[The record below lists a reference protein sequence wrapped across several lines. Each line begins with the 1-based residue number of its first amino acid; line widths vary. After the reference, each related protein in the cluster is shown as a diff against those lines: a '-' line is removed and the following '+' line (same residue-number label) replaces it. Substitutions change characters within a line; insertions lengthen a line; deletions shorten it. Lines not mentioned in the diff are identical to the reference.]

1 MKPPHVSYRRF
12 LIFLF
17 TMFLINLAIFFYVQL
32 IWNLIMAIVLA
43 GLITFFIYDW
53 YKKDLLKYISPR
65 PPKH

>member
-12 LIFLF
+12 LFFLL
-17 TMFLINLAIFFYVQL
+17 TMFIINLAIFFYVQL

-43 GLITFFIYDW
+43 ALITFFIYDW
-53 YKKDLLKYISPR
+53 HKKNLLKYNSPR